1 MIIGLDVGGT
11 HVDAVLI
18 KGNQVLRRAKAP
30 TGTGD
35 LLSPINAALDELLAG
50 LDPRAVSQVNL
61 STTVCTN
68 AIVEGKVAAVGM
80 LLESGPGVNPSYL
93 ACGQATYFLSGAV
106 DHRGRETAPVDH
118 REVDRAA
125 RELQAKGIRHVGV
138 VGKFSARNPAHE
150 LEIGRILA
158 QRFSKVALGHT
169 LSGRLNFPRRVYST
183 YLNLAVSDVYA
194 GFAAAIRSSFHEKR
208 LTAPVHILKA
218 DGGTLTLDA
227 SLASPV
233 ETILS
238 GPAASI
244 MGVLALC
251 SIASDAVVLDI
262 GGTTT
267 DIALMADG
275 VPLLEPQGI
284 RIGPYPTLVRA
295 LLSRS
300 VGVGG
305 DSRVRVVDGRLQ
317 IGPQREGLAAAL
329 GGPVPTPTDALVA
342 LGLVELGNR
351 ELALE
356 AMAGIGKS
364 LGMDRLTA
372 ARRVFQETLDLIVKG
387 IQETIADVN
396 ARPAYTVRE
405 VLMGRE
411 IRPTRVIAIGGPAEA
426 IAPGLEERLGLPVMV
441 PPHAGVANAIG
452 AAASKTTAELTLLA
466 DTARGVLTVPEEG
479 LTERTAPGFHLAQA
493 RSRVLE
499 LLAVRAARMG
509 AGPDGLEL
517 EILEEQSF
525 NMVRGF
531 STAGRD
537 IRVKA
542 QVKPGVR
549 VKVTPGGEG
558 TC

>member
-11 HVDAVLI
+11 HVDAVLL
-18 KGNQVLRRAKAP
+18 KDNRVLRQAKAP

-35 LLSPINAALDELLAG
+35 LLRPIHTALDSLLAG
-50 LDPRAVSQVNL
+50 IAPRVVKQVNL

-80 LLESGPGVNPSYL
+80 LLESGPGVDPSHL
-93 ACGQATYFLSGAV
+93 ACSEATYFLSGAV

-118 REVDRAA
+118 REVEQAA
-125 RELQAKGIRHVGV
+125 RELQKKGIRHVGV
-138 VGKFSARNPAHE
+138 VGKFSARNPDHE
-150 LEIGRILA
+150 LEIGRYLTN
-158 QRFSKVALGHT
+158 RFTKVTLGHT

-183 YLNLAVSDVYA
+183 YLNVAVSDVYA
-194 GFAAAIRSSFHEKR
+194 GFAAAVRSSFHQKG

-251 SIASDAVVLDI
+251 AIASDAVVLDI

-267 DIALMADG
+267 DIALLADG
-275 VPLLEPQGI
+275 VPLLEPRGI
-284 RIGPYPTLVRA
+284 RIGSYPTLVRA
-295 LLSRS
+295 LLARP

-305 DSRVRVVDGRLQ
+305 DSRVQVIDGRLQ
-317 IGPQREGLAAAL
+317 VGPHREGPAVAL
-329 GGPVPTPTDALVA
+329 GGLAPTPTDALVA
-342 LGLVELGNR
+342 LGMVDLGNR
-351 ELALE
+351 ELALH
-356 AMAGIGKS
+356 AMAGLGKIMG
-364 LGMDRLTA
+364 LDAPAA
-372 ARRVFQETLDLIVKG
+372 ARRVFQETVDLITKG
-387 IQETIADVN
+387 IGETITDVN
-396 ARPAYTVRE
+396 SRPAYTVRE
-405 VLMGRE
+405 VLMGRT
-411 IRPTRVIAIGGPAEA
+411 IQPTRVIVIGGPAEA
-426 IAPGLEERLGLPVMV
+426 MAPALGERLRLPVMV
-441 PPHAGVANAIG
+441 PPYSGVANAVG

-466 DTARGVLTVPEEG
+466 DTARGILTVPEEG
-479 LTERTAPGFHLAQA
+479 LTEKAPAGFSLGQA
-493 RSRVLE
+493 RTRALE
-499 LLAVRAARMG
+499 LLKHRAVRMG
-509 AGPDGLEL
+509 AGPEGLEL

-531 STAGRD
+531 STAGKD

-542 QVKPGVR
+542 QVKPGVQAKLT
-549 VKVTPGGEG
+549 VGGEER
-558 TC
+558 C